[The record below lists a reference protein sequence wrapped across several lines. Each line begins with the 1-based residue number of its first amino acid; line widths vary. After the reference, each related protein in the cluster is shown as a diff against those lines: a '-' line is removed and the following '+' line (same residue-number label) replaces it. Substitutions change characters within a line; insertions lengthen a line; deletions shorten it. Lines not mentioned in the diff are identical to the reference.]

1 MSVHS
6 RTLIG
11 VFSLAVVI
19 RLATLAVLLPEMKP
33 DVDPDSYRSLGR
45 NLAVGK
51 GFVAVSLD
59 GRELP
64 NVSRT
69 PVYPLFLASLIRVG
83 GDKLGLFLAAQCVLG
98 ALTCLLTALLASRW
112 LSWRAAAVAGM
123 LVALDPNSIQRCV
136 DLRTE
141 TLFTLLL
148 VGGAC
153 VLAWRS
159 ERWWGWLLG
168 GVLWSDAALCRPIA
182 VGLWVVALLLMFVTK
197 ARWTWYGAFMI
208 AFLALVGAWA
218 GRNTN
223 LTGRW
228 FVSTIP
234 TYNLLIYRA
243 AGVKAEETHQP
254 LETVQQQL
262 LADCGDIQFFDGR
275 ERFASTLRTYRR
287 TAMYILS
294 SAPFLA
300 ARQAVVGWMKVLFGP
315 GARGLENELN
325 TTGRSARWWPLL
337 YGVGLAGLTLLAI
350 VGAIRLGRNGLLLVV
365 LSVYFVVLA
374 GGPEAN
380 SRFRAPITPMLA
392 ILTVASMATLRKKE
406 CDTES
411 L

>member
-1 MSVHS
+1 M
-6 RTLIG
+6 
-11 VFSLAVVI
+11 AI
-19 RLATLAVLLPEMKP
+19 RLVTLAALLPQMKP

-45 NLAVGK
+45 SLAEGK
-51 GFVAVSLD
+51 GFVAASMD
-59 GRELP
+59 ERELP

-83 GDKLGLFLAAQCVLG
+83 GDNLGLFLAAQCVLG
-98 ALTCLLTALLASRW
+98 AMTCLLAALLASRW
-112 LSWRAAAVAGM
+112 LSWGAAAVAGM
-123 LVALDPNSIQRCV
+123 LVSLDPNSIQRCV

-153 VLAWRS
+153 LLVWRS

-168 GVLWSDAALCRPIA
+168 GVLWSVAALCRPIA
-182 VGLWVVALLLMFVTK
+182 VGLWVVALLLMLVTK
-197 ARWTWYGAFMI
+197 ARWTWFGAFLI
-208 AFLALVGAWA
+208 AFLGVVGAWA
-218 GRNTN
+218 GRNAN

-234 TYNLLIYRA
+234 SYNLLIYRA
-243 AGVKAEETHQP
+243 AGVKAVETHQP
-254 LETVQQQL
+254 LETVQQEL
-262 LADCGDIQFFDGR
+262 LVECGDIQFFDGH
-275 ERFASTLRTYRR
+275 ERFASTLRNYRR
-287 TAMYILS
+287 TAMNILS

-315 GARGLENELN
+315 GARGLENELK

-337 YGVGLAGLTLLAI
+337 YGAGLAGLTLLAI
-350 VGAIRLGRNGLLLVV
+350 VGAIRLGRNGLLLMV

-380 SRFRAPITPMLA
+380 SRFRAPITPILA
-392 ILTVASMATLRKKE
+392 ILAVASIATLRKEE
-406 CDTES
+406 CNTES